1 MKNPN
6 NKIFALLFC
15 WVLLF
20 ILLVPNCF
28 ANEKSDSL
36 QHMLQETMDDSLRAK
51 VMQELAWELKY
62 SKPDSAEIL
71 ALGALNLMGVNN
83 LEAIKKTPDKNHSNV
98 SHILNT
104 LGAISYVKSEHA
116 QALNYYFT
124 ALSIDEALGN
134 KKGMSSAMGN
144 IGVIYKSQSDFTQAL
159 EYYLKAAKI
168 LEELGNKKSIAT
180 TYNNI
185 GSIYLNQSNFLL
197 ALDYYL
203 KSLKLKEELGS
214 KQGLAHS
221 YTNLGQLY
229 CDLYNSDESIKNS
242 LGSWAAEN
250 PQLLLDTS
258 FYYHDKAIEICKALN
273 IKFGLVFNYTGL
285 GKVYAQKEEFSNS
298 IKYYKQSLSL
308 AHSIGAIKEEASTH
322 QNIAQIYNKWAVQ
335 EFSTIKPAE
344 RINYLKKSIEHLEK
358 HQELQ
363 DSLFNKESTKQLAE
377 MRTKYEANK
386 KEKEIVLLKTEKD
399 IQELKLTRNRIISI
413 ALFVSFVLV
422 LILAVVIFKGYKK
435 KQVINELLEKQNE
448 EKTAMMKEIHHRVK
462 NNLQVVNSL
471 LKLQSYEVE
480 DKKIVSMFEECQN
493 RVLSMALI
501 HEKMYRSDDLTHI
514 DVPQHFTLLI
524 RELIADYKLETEIQL
539 DLLMEEV
546 KFGMKTLVP
555 LGLIINE
562 IITNSLKYAF
572 KNRDNG
578 IIKVHLKK
586 LKKGGYQLEMADNG
600 IGIEPGT
607 ASNGFGTEL
616 IQLFVNQLEGKIE
629 RLDTPGTELKIMFQ
643 NIDNA

>member
-20 ILLVPNCF
+20 ILFVPSCF

-36 QHMLQETMDDSLRAK
+36 QHMLQATLHDSIRAK

-71 ALGALNLMGVNN
+71 ALGALNLMGVAN
-83 LEAIKKTPDKNHSNV
+83 LEAIKQSPEKNHSKV
-98 SHILNT
+98 SNILNT
-104 LGAISYVKSEHA
+104 LGAISYVKSDHA
-116 QALNYYFT
+116 QALDYYFT

-185 GSIYLNQSNFLL
+185 GSIYLNQSKFLL

-203 KSLKLKEELGS
+203 KSLKLKEEIGS

-229 CDLYNSDESIKNS
+229 CDLYKSEESVKKA
-242 LGSWAAEN
+242 LGNWAAKK

-258 FYYHDKAIEICKALN
+258 FYYHSKAIDICKLLN

-285 GKVYAQKEEFSNS
+285 GQVYAQKEDFSNS
-298 IKYYKQSLSL
+298 LKYYDQSLALS
-308 AHSIGAIKEEASTH
+308 HSIGAIKEEASTH
-322 QNIAQIYNKWAVQ
+322 KQIAQVYNKWAVH
-335 EFSTIKPAE
+335 EDSRIKASQ

-422 LILAVVIFKGYKK
+422 LILTVVIFKGYKK
-435 KQVINELLEKQNE
+435 KQMINELLEKQNE

-524 RELIADYKLETEIQL
+524 SELIADYKLETEIQL

-572 KNRDNG
+572 KNRDEG
-578 IIKVHLKK
+578 IIKVRLKK
-586 LKKGGYQLEMADNG
+586 LKKGGYELEMADNG

-643 NIDNA
+643 NIDNL